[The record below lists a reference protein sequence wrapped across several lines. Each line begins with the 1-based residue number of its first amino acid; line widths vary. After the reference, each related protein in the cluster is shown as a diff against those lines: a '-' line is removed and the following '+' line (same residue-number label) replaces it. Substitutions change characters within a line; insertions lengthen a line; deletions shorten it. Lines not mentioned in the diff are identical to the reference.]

1 MTNLAAFDASADYL
15 RTQRQRLAGNIR
27 KPSLEISRGLSAA
40 FQMEGSLSRCP
51 FAVNLFQ
58 WPIGKKAASLSTRIS
73 PSRFMPGL
81 PAFSAKA
88 ILAASLLTKTFD
100 HEGSFTRMGSPKNT
114 AKGSFWTPT
123 NIGLIGAAVIL
134 VATILYTFY
143 REDNSS
149 QTVSNSTSGASAT
162 QPSSSNSAPA
172 ATMTGKPAA
181 SLVLPENLMQA
192 NISLLD
198 GKKKRLADYSGK
210 VLIVDL
216 WATWCGP
223 CRQEIPHLVQ
233 IANDYKS
240 KGVEVIG
247 LTNENPQTDAQF
259 VKAFSK
265 EFKINYPIGW
275 ADMPMQIGLMQGRNG
290 IPQTLIIGRD
300 GKIRH
305 HFVGFSAPIS
315 VPQMKAAVEAAVAAG

>member
-1 MTNLAAFDASADYL
+1 M
-15 RTQRQRLAGNIR
+15 
-27 KPSLEISRGLSAA
+27 KP
-40 FQMEGSLSRCP
+40 QK
-51 FAVNLFQ
+51 Q
-58 WPIGKKAASLSTRIS
+58 
-73 PSRFMPGL
+73 
-81 PAFSAKA
+81 
-88 ILAASLLTKTFD
+88 
-100 HEGSFTRMGSPKNT
+100 SPKSAWNLT
-114 AKGSFWTPT
+114 R
-123 NIGLIGAAVIL
+123 IGLIGSALIL
-134 VATILYTFY
+134 VAAIAYTY
-143 REDNSS
+143 YQENDSS
-149 QTVSNSTSGASAT
+149 QTASAPTTRTSAT
-162 QPSSSNSAPA
+162 QPASNSAP
-172 ATMTGKPAA
+172 TTSRPTISK
-181 SLVLPENLMQA
+181 SLFLPENVMQA

-198 GKKKRLADYSGK
+198 GKKKKLADYSGK

-223 CRQEIPHLVQ
+223 CRQEIPHLVE
-233 IANDYKS
+233 IAKAYKG

-247 LTNENPQTDAQF
+247 LTNEDPKSDAQL
-259 VKAFSK
+259 VKDFSK